1 MKVCLIASNSIDVS
15 PYVKKYALLLDNM
28 GIKYDII
35 SKEPSKRK
43 NEDFAPNNKVF
54 FYTEGYS
61 LIKKFRR
68 FWDYA
73 CFVNKILKKN
83 KYEKAVIFSVCNSCF
98 SYLRSF
104 NILKNKCKYIVD
116 IRDYDSNLKYKWMKT
131 LFTKAIKNAE
141 ALVISSEK
149 FKSWIPKKEQTYVM
163 HNIPQTGI
171 KIENTNSFKN
181 DSIVVGYLG
190 GIGYYNENVA
200 IAESVKNS
208 KKISLLYAGIYPENN
223 NIRDYCEKNDIKN
236 VKFFGRYDDKKKA
249 DIYKNVDI
257 INAVY
262 GNDSLIV
269 TTALPNKLY
278 DSIFYKIPVMACSK
292 TFLGEIVEKYSL
304 GFCVEPKE
312 DDIRKKIIEYSNN
325 FNESEFKKGCNE
337 YLNFVLKE
345 QEETERFLNNF
356 LEEENI

>member
-15 PYVKKYALLLDNM
+15 PYVKKYATILETK
-28 GIKYDII
+28 GIEYDII

-43 NEDFAPNNKVF
+43 NEEFASNNKVF

-73 CFVNKILKKN
+73 CFVHKILKEN
-83 KYEKAVIFSVCNSCF
+83 EYDKAVIFSVCNSCF

-116 IRDYDSNLKYKWMKT
+116 IRDYDSNLKYKWMKS
-131 LFTKAIKNAE
+131 LFTNVIKNAQ

-149 FKSWIPKKEQTYVM
+149 FKSWIPKKKETYVM
-163 HNIPQTGI
+163 HNIPQTNT
-171 KIENTNSFKN
+171 KIESSDVFNKEN
-181 DSIVVGYLG
+181 IVVGYLG
-190 GIGYYNENVA
+190 GVGYYKENVA

-208 KKISLLYAGIYPENN
+208 DIISLLYAGIFPETN
-223 NIRDYCEKNDIKN
+223 NIKDYCKEKNIKN
-236 VKFFGRYDDKKKA
+236 VKFLGRYNECEKA
-249 DIYKNVDI
+249 SIYSEVDI

-278 DSIFYKIPVMACSK
+278 DSVFYKIPIMACSG

-312 DDIRKKIIEYSNN
+312 DDINDKIMEYSEN
-325 FNESEFKKGCNE
+325 FNASEFKKGCNE
-337 YLNFVLKE
+337 YLLYVLKE
-345 QEETERFLNNF
+345 QEETERFINNF